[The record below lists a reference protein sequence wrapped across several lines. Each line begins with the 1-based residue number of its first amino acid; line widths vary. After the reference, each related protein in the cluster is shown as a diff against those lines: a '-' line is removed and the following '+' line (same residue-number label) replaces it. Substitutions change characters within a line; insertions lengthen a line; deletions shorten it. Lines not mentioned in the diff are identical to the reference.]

1 MTKTITCLHCQLPIP
16 LSRHFSGVINRNHCP
31 HCLWSVHA
39 DEKTGDRQSICHG
52 QMEPVTLSFKPSK
65 KNKYG
70 PEKKGEILLVH
81 LCQTCQQ
88 IRLNRIAADDDT
100 NKIINIT
107 QNPITKKIQTL
118 LEKNQ
123 ITPIKTT
130 DIPEIQKQLFG
141 NNQLQ

>member
-1 MTKTITCLHCQLPIP
+1 MAKTINCSHCHLPIP

-31 HCLWSVHA
+31 HCLWSIHI

-52 QMEPVTLSFKPSK
+52 KMEPITLTFKPSK

-81 LCQTCQQ
+81 LCQTCHQ

-100 NKIINIT
+100 TKIIS
-107 QNPITKKIQTL
+107 ITKTPLSTEIQTL
-118 LEKNQ
+118 LEQNH
-123 ITPIKTT
+123 ITPANTT
-130 DIPEIQKQLFG
+130 DIPEIQRQLLG
-141 NNQLQ
+141 K